1 MVQILRHEVE
11 THGNNTTITVYVNE
25 HQTEFATEFESKQ
38 NNDKNDLEE
47 SVQNYVKK
55 RFPNLKKA
63 TVKVVVGSMLVTSFA
78 VSPALGIIGGGN
90 QAEAAE
96 AEEETEE
103 ALESNFSDVSLEN
116 MDEETVSAINDLVDM
131 GVITGYEDGT
141 FQPWEDISR
150 QHAAVM
156 FVRMMEL
163 DTTDVEDPGFED
175 VDPDDLYYKEI
186 AAAVEAGLFIKAEN
200 FNPTATFTRGQAAT
214 VLVRAFDLE
223 GDTTTPFTDITD
235 SGHDDMIGILFNNDI
250 TKGTTESTFSP
261 HSEVKRSQFALF
273 LFRTFQLDEDVDDD
287 TIGEANP
294 DDEGN
299 VDDEAGN
306 PDDEAGNPD
315 DEGNVDDEAGNPD
328 DEAGNPDD
336 EAGNPDDEAG
346 NPDDEAGNPDDEAG
360 NPDDEAGNPDDEA
373 GNPDDEAGNPDDEA
387 GNPDDEAGNPDDEA
401 GNPDDEAGNPD
412 DEENV

>member
-25 HQTEFATEFESKQ
+25 HRTEFATEFESKQ

-223 GDTTTPFTDITD
+223 GDKTTPFTDITD
-235 SGHDDMIGILFNNDI
+235 SGHDDMIGILFNNGI

-273 LFRTFQLDEDVDDD
+273 LFRTFQLDEVDDD

-315 DEGNVDDEAGNPD
+315 DEGNVPD

-336 EAGNPDDEAG
+336 EAGNPDDEG
-346 NPDDEAGNPDDEAG
+346 NVPDDEGNVPDDEGNVPDDEAGNPDDEG
-360 NPDDEAGNPDDEA
+360 NVPDDEGNVPDDE
-373 GNPDDEAGNPDDEA
+373 GNVPDDEGNVPDDE
-387 GNPDDEAGNPDDEA
+387 GNV
-401 GNPDDEAGNPD
+401 PD